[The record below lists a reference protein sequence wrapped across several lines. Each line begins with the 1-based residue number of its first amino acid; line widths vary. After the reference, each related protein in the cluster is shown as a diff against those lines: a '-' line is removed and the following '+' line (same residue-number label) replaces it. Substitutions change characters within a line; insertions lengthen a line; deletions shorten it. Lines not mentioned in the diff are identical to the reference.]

1 MCPACI
7 SMLAILVGGAVSSG
21 GVTALVVG
29 KFRAISETSSAKSW
43 IEKADQKEE
52 AWERQRTNK

>member
-1 MCPACI
+1 
-7 SMLAILVGGAVSSG
+7 MLAILVGGAVTSG

-29 KFRAISETSSAKSW
+29 KFRAISETSSAKSL